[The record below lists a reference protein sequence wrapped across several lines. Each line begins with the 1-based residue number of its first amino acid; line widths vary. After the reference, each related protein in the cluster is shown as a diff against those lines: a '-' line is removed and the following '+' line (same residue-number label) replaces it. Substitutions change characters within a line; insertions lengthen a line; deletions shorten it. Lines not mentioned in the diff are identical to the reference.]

1 MSKYTKNDVLKF
13 LYGEMSPAEQDGF
26 LDALC
31 QDEELFSAFEA
42 MKKASEELDPVDME
56 PSEGSIDRVMGY
68 ARRAAREPR
77 RAHRNRSTFALPGN
91 RKMAGFHQL
100 LSVVMVICTF
110 LTVGV
115 AMVVYHKVAE
125 PENKWGMTENHG
137 QFQNVSLDRRLDF
150 IRYQLTNIIDDRHE
164 AVMPVHHDTYRLINT
179 DLLAPEP
186 QQVVLLNI
194 R

>member
-1 MSKYTKNDVLKF
+1 MGKYTKNDVLKF
-13 LYGEMSPAEQDGF
+13 LYGEMSPTEQDGF
-26 LDALC
+26 LDALV

-42 MKKASEELDPVDME
+42 MKKASEELEPVKME

-77 RAHRNRSTFALPGN
+77 RAIRSRSAFTLPGTP
-91 RKMAGFHQL
+91 KMAGFHQL

-115 AMVVYHKVAE
+115 AMVVYRKVAE

-150 IRYQLTNIIDDRHE
+150 IRYQLTNIIDDKHE
-164 AVMPVHHDTYRLINT
+164 AVLPVHHNTYRLINT

-186 QQVVLLNI
+186 QQVILLNI